1 MSSAESAAAM
11 TRRRRQHSADQ
22 HRDATSL
29 LPGPTALHC
38 TRAPAPTG
46 GWGAA
51 GQLDPESG
59 ASGEQKGAPARA
71 PFRRPGRR
79 WEEGEEEEEE
89 DGGRRVREGTSSRAT
104 LARRKGAPMRRA
116 ACPQVRPSA
125 AAGSLK
131 FASAREVLLGSE

>member
-59 ASGEQKGAPARA
+59 ASGEQ
-71 PFRRPGRR
+71 
-79 WEEGEEEEEE
+79 
-89 DGGRRVREGTSSRAT
+89 
-104 LARRKGAPMRRA
+104 RKGAPMRRA

>member
-59 ASGEQKGAPARA
+59 A
-71 PFRRPGRR
+71 
-79 WEEGEEEEEE
+79 
-89 DGGRRVREGTSSRAT
+89 VREGTSSRAT

>member
-1 MSSAESAAAM
+1 M
-11 TRRRRQHSADQ
+11 ADGDEDCQ
-22 HRDATSL
+22 HRRPRECPARNRDLRRLDAERPARTMRQDGGSSRRDDKKKEATQRRPASGRDAQ
-29 LPGPTALHC
+29 LPAPTALHC

-59 ASGEQKGAPARA
+59 ASG
-71 PFRRPGRR
+71 
-79 WEEGEEEEEE
+79 
-89 DGGRRVREGTSSRAT
+89 D
-104 LARRKGAPMRRA
+104 RRKGAPMRRA

-131 FASAREVLLGSE
+131 FASAREVLLGSDGRPRRT